1 MASLLTATEKAGI
14 QSALDDIH
22 DTFARDIYIFVKEA
36 STVPVELNFNPLYG
50 RKADTSQISSNI
62 ELTKYTY
69 SARIY
74 YEDKQSEELVDGKA
88 EMNLVASMGK

>member
-36 STVPVELNFNPLYG
+36 STVPAELNFNPLYG
-50 RKADTSQISSNI
+50 RKADASQISSNI
-62 ELTKYTY
+62 ELTKY
-69 SARIY
+69 
-74 YEDKQSEELVDGKA
+74 
-88 EMNLVASMGK
+88 